1 MLWGYPMLLKEIP
14 GLLPVLNDSAITKSK
29 LWNQHVENLHP
40 AQLVAIR
47 TKELQNNPTSNIDQ
61 EINYLVRYIQFA
73 ELDDLC
79 KSPLS
84 YYFKPNDKKM
94 LTTEFI
100 AGLTK
105 MPQEYRL
112 ATIFGLEM
120 KLSAIRTSN
129 LTVQQAYNLENLT
142 ELATSVLRS
151 TLNSIKTISMFWRV
165 TEANE
170 HVALDDLGEVI
181 YEAYGMTWLDL
192 SARYRNMVA
201 DHYNPLIMS
210 A

>member
-1 MLWGYPMLLKEIP
+1 MLLKEIP
-14 GLLPVLNDSAITKSK
+14 GLLPVLNDSIVTQSK
-29 LWNQHVENLHP
+29 LWNKHVENLHP
-40 AQLVAIR
+40 AQLIAIR
-47 TKELQNNPTSNIDQ
+47 TKELQSNPTSNIDQ
-61 EINYLVRYIQFA
+61 EINFLVKHIQFA

-79 KSPLS
+79 HSPLS
-84 YYFKPNDKKM
+84 TYYKPNDKKM

-100 AGLTK
+100 AGLQK
-105 MPQEYRL
+105 MTQEYRL

-151 TLNSIKTISMFWRV
+151 SLNSVKTICMFWRAN
-165 TEANE
+165 EANE
-170 HVALDDLGEVI
+170 HIALDDLGEVI
-181 YEAYGMTWLDL
+181 YEAYGMTWLEL

-201 DHYNPLIMS
+201 DHYNPLIMT

>member
-29 LWNQHVENLHP
+29 LWNKHVENLHP
-40 AQLVAIR
+40 AQLIAIR
-47 TKELQNNPTSNIDQ
+47 TKELQNNPASNIDQ
-61 EINYLVRYIQFA
+61 EINYLVKHIQFA

-84 YYFKPNDKKM
+84 SYFKPNDKKM

-100 AGLTK
+100 AGLKK

-165 TEANE
+165 TEENE